1 MQLAV
6 ARHTTLTAQR
16 RAAVRAAK
24 QVEGAARLALLQ
36 RAGADAAGAYAQW
49 KAALYALHDA
59 GGHAVAAAKGGVG
72 PVDLLWEVAGEQS
85 TEYFHRLGRQNPA
98 APVGMPSVKVS
109 SPSRAPQVHSVH
121 GRGGLYVWGLG
132 SGGCAAAAL
141 PFLSLLLLLCCT
153 VTALFSETGA

>member
-1 MQLAV
+1 VQLAV

-36 RAGADAAGAYAQW
+36 AGVDAAGAYAQW

-85 TEYFHRLGRQNPA
+85 TKYFHRLGRQNPA
-98 APVGMPSVKVS
+98 APVGMTSVKVS
-109 SPSRAPQVHSVH
+109 APAL
-121 GRGGLYVWGLG
+121 RGAPHWCNEPDRCIPCMTVGA
-132 SGGCAAAAL
+132 CM
-141 PFLSLLLLLCCT
+141 LL
-153 VTALFSETGA
+153 ARP

>member
-36 RAGADAAGAYAQW
+36 AGAYGAAGAYAQW

-59 GGHAVAAAKGGVG
+59 SGHAAAAAKGGVG
-72 PVDLLWEVAGEQS
+72 PVDLLWEAAGEQS
-85 TEYFHRLGRQNPA
+85 TKYFHRLGRQNPA
-98 APVGMPSVKVS
+98 APVGMTSVKVYS
-109 SPSRAPQVHSVH
+109 GAFRACQ
-121 GRGGLYVWGLG
+121 WGLVCCWPG
-132 SGGCAAAAL
+132 L
-141 PFLSLLLLLCCT
+141 ERLL
-153 VTALFSETGA
+153 

>member
-6 ARHTTLTAQR
+6 ARHTTPTAQR

-36 RAGADAAGAYAQW
+36 AGADAARAYAQWMEGGW
-49 KAALYALHDA
+49 KAALYALYDA

-85 TEYFHRLGRQNPA
+85 TN
-98 APVGMPSVKVS
+98 
-109 SPSRAPQVHSVH
+109 
-121 GRGGLYVWGLG
+121 
-132 SGGCAAAAL
+132 
-141 PFLSLLLLLCCT
+141 
-153 VTALFSETGA
+153 